1 MFFVQVLYFN
11 VNSKAVI
18 LMVAV
23 TDWGIK
29 AIILVASTDWWMMPL
44 LIAGLPLLSYGCYKS
59 LRC

>member
-1 MFFVQVLYFN
+1 MFFVQVIYFN

-29 AIILVASTDWWMMPL
+29 L
-44 LIAGLPLLSYGCYKS
+44 LFWSPVLIGG
-59 LRC
+59 